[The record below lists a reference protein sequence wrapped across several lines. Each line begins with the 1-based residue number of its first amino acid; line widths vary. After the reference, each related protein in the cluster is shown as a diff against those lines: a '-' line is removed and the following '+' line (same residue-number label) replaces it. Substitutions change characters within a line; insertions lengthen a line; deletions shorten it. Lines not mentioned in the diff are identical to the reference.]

1 MIIGYRR
8 EGAGLAEASAI
19 EDAGWIDLFRPDEA
33 ERARVSELIGATL
46 PSRED
51 QEEIERSSRLY
62 IEDGAAFMTAIVP
75 AQALSDA
82 PVLAPVTFILTQD
95 RLVTLRR
102 HDPQPFRTFPKFAAR
117 APLGCDSPGTILIGL
132 VDEIIGRLA
141 DITENVGREIEGMS
155 LAAFRS
161 DANAGRDMRK
171 TLRGIGR
178 KDDTVMQVRE
188 SLLTLER
195 ILGFLGPVMDQRKA
209 PADVR
214 LMLRSQIRDI
224 RAISEQAGF
233 LMQKTALLLDA
244 TLGLINIEQSAIIK
258 VFSVAAVVFLP
269 PTLIA
274 SIYGMNFAVMP
285 ELSWPYAYPAA
296 LVAMVASA
304 VGPLYF
310 FKRKGWL

>member
-8 EGAGLAEASAI
+8 EGAGLAEAPAI